1 MHNNYESIES
11 LFSSP
16 NISPIM
22 NTKAMIEARTS
33 LSFAVPDVLSTNFSW
48 QAHRIVSMRDLFV
61 AIDLCSPINFKL
73 IVLLRF

>member
-1 MHNNYESIES
+1 MHNNNYYEL

-16 NISPIM
+16 NISPTM

-61 AIDLCSPINFKL
+61 AIDLCSPI
-73 IVLLRF
+73 